1 VTDPTWV
8 SVLPPVLAIV
18 LAIWTRQVYL
28 SLAAGV
34 WLGWMILEGWN
45 PFSGL
50 GRAIAETVAVLSS
63 AGNANVILFTL
74 VIGALIATLESS
86 GGVKGFVHYLET
98 REWVNSP
105 RRAQLLAWVIGVIIF
120 IESNI
125 TVLVAGSVSRPLFDR
140 YRVSRE
146 KLAYLIDSTSAAICI
161 LIPLNAWGAYNLGI
175 LDSLGVENALAVFVG
190 AIPLNFYAI
199 AAILVA
205 LATVIW
211 RVDVG
216 PMRKAEERTRETG
229 ALLWPGAQPMIDE
242 GDPLPRTQRPDPP
255 RAVNMVVPILVMVL
269 MMPVGLWITGEGDFR
284 AGSGSTS
291 VLWAVLAALASAWML
306 LLAQRGATVDQLT
319 RPASRGPEGLVP
331 LALILLLALALGNV
345 ANALGTGPYVAQ
357 VTAGVLPPFIFL
369 PLVFLVSAGIA
380 FSTGT
385 SWGTFAIMLPIAV
398 PAAIALGLPPSPSWR
413 RPCPEGSSETIPLP
427 SPTPPSSRP
436 WPPPR
441 TTSTTCGPSFPT
453 PDSQGSWPWWPSP
466 WWERGCEGIG
476 GGGRGY
482 PVPARP
488 GPLPARPGMPEA
500 MLRPGLMRTR
510 PVAGRGGAWSLMLFP
525 VK

>member
-1 VTDPTWV
+1 MTDPTWV

-34 WLGWMILEGWN
+34 WMGWMIVEGWS
-45 PFSGL
+45 PFSAV
-50 GRAIAETVAVLSS
+50 GRSIAETVAVLSS

-74 VIGALIATLESS
+74 VIGALIATLETS
-86 GGVKGFVHYLET
+86 GGVRGFVHFLET
-98 REWVNSP
+98 REWVNTP

-175 LDSLGVENALAVFVG
+175 LDSLGVENALGVFLG
-190 AIPLNFYAI
+190 AIPFNFYAI

-211 RVDVG
+211 RVDIG
-216 PMRKAEERTRETG
+216 PMGKAERRTRESG

-242 GDPLPRTQRPDPP
+242 SILSPEPNDRIPA
-255 RAVNMVVPILVMVL
+255 RALNMVVPIVVMVV
-269 MMPVGLWITGEGDFR
+269 MMPVGLWITGEGDLR

-291 VLWAVLAALASAWML
+291 VLWAVLAALASAWIL
-306 LLAQRGATVDQLT
+306 LLVQRGSTVDELT
-319 RPASRGPEGLVP
+319 RTGLKGAGGLVP
-331 LALILLLALALGNV
+331 LALILLLALALGDV

-357 VTAGVLPPFIFL
+357 VTAGVLPPVIFL

-398 PAAIALGLPPSPSWR
+398 PAAITLGLPPSPFLAAALS
-413 RPCPEGSSETIPLP
+413 GGIFGDHSSPISDTTIISSMAAATDHIDHVRTQLP
-427 SPTPPSSRP
+427 YA
-436 WPPPR
+436 
-441 TTSTTCGPSFPT
+441 
-453 PDSQGSWPWWPSP
+453 
-466 WWERGCEGIG
+466 GIAG
-476 GGGRGY
+476 ILAVIGFALVG
-482 PVPARP
+482 A
-488 GPLPARPGMPEA
+488 GM
-500 MLRPGLMRTR
+500 
-510 PVAGRGGAWSLMLFP
+510 
-525 VK
+525 